1 MSGNAETSCPNQYQ
15 IRYGYYKGVGLHYT
29 GFTADIPIPTDANA
43 DSAPKIA
50 EDFKNL
56 RRLG

>member
-1 MSGNAETSCPNQYQ
+1 MSGNAETSCPNQYP
-15 IRYGYYKGVGLHYT
+15 IRYGYFKGVGLHYS
-29 GFTADIPIPTDANA
+29 GFIADIPVPADANA
-43 DSAPKIA
+43 DSTPNID